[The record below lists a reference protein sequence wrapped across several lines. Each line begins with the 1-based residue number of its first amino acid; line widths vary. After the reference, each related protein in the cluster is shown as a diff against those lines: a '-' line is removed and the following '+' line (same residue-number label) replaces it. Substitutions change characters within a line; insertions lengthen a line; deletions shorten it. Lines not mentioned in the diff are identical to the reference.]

1 MASNIRTLAALALKF
16 TFLNLIDSQ
25 AFSDN
30 ACRFS
35 GAECATIV
43 YLSRKEHPSL
53 RADHSSRQLYPGAK
67 HDYGIDLFNRR
78 MRATAQL
85 PAFLSLHLGMF

>member
-1 MASNIRTLAALALKF
+1 MASNIRILAALALKF

-25 AFSDN
+25 AFSDT

-35 GAECATIV
+35 GAECTAIV

-53 RADHSSRQLYPGAK
+53 RADHSSRQLYPEAK
-67 HDYGIDLFNRR
+67 HDYGTDLFNRR

-85 PAFLSLHLGMF
+85 PAFPSLHLGMF